1 MSVPRRLGIGGAYSP
16 DVSGRSIQ
24 SSRALL
30 QQKLSDNG
38 MPIASDS
45 ADSTSSPSSPS
56 SRPSSPGGYNSAL
69 YSPKPSPGVRVN
81 VASPAPSSG
90 AAPPASYT
98 VLPALDRSHRYVIT
112 GTLQQSLFGVVKLA
126 FDRQLKIQVAIKIS
140 RRERAQQQQ
149 TRSGVSVL
157 ENVRREAAVMR
168 YMHERSAS
176 AAGAHS
182 SAEGLSKLAL
192 HNAADFTDNGSG
204 KKVKLSSRA
213 LQHVKAQE
221 EEKRRSVGSGRAADG
236 SAMMEDDDTLKK
248 EPAASSSAAS
258 ASGSAPH
265 ALESDTDS
273 NHESDSDSESDARM
287 VSPATPT
294 TADAADHE
302 GEKYICKFIEELED
316 DYFHYLI
323 SEFVPAGDL
332 YSMLTS
338 YPQHRLAEQQA
349 RGLFRQMVL
358 GMKYLHERNVAHLD
372 MSLENMCLDA
382 EDLIRI
388 IDFGVA
394 AIHPFTPTTYASA
407 TAYFTFPSASTPMP
421 AQRPVAAAGTGT
433 PLRSF
438 VCKPVKELYAKPGKI
453 RYMSPELFQGLAWD
467 AYANDVFSLGVILY
481 SLLTGRPPFQQ
492 AESSDVWFHVI
503 YSGQWL
509 TPQIRKQPSAHVY
522 THLTESALDLVNR
535 ILKPQEVRPTC
546 EQIML
551 HPWMLQTA

>member
-1 MSVPRRLGIGGAYSP
+1 MSVPRRLGIGGVYSP
-16 DVSGRSIQ
+16 DVSGGSRTIQ

-38 MPIASDS
+38 MPIAD
-45 ADSTSSPSSPS
+45 AGDASTSTPSSPS
-56 SRPSSPGGYNSAL
+56 SRPSSPGGYNSSL

-126 FDRQLKIQVAIKIS
+126 FDRQLKVQVAIKIS

-168 YMHERSAS
+168 YLHERSAS

-182 SAEGLSKLAL
+182 SAESLSKLAL
-192 HNAADFTDNGSG
+192 HNANDFTDGSSG

-221 EEKRRSVGSGRAADG
+221 EQKRKSQNGASREG
-236 SAMMEDDDTLKK
+236 MMEDDDTAKK
-248 EPAASSSAAS
+248 DAAPSAS
-258 ASGSAPH
+258 ATGGH

-273 NHESDSDSESDARM
+273 NHDSDSEGEADTRM

-294 TADAADHE
+294 NDAGDSE
-302 GEKYICKFIEELED
+302 GEKYICKFTEELED

-338 YPQHRLAEQQA
+338 YPQHRLVEAQA

-358 GMKYLHERNVAHLD
+358 GMRYLHERNVAHLD
-372 MSLENMCLDA
+372 MSLENMCLDS
-382 EDLIRI
+382 DDTIRI

-407 TAYFTFPSASTPMP
+407 TAYFTFPSASTPLP
-421 AQRPVAAAGTGT
+421 AQRPPSATANGGHV
-433 PLRSF
+433 RSF
-438 VCKPVKELYAKPGKI
+438 LCKPVKELYAKPGKI

-467 AYANDVFSLGVILY
+467 AFANDVFSLGVILY

-522 THLTESALDLVNR
+522 THLSEGALDLVNR

-546 EQIML
+546 EQIL
-551 HPWMLQTA
+551 QHPWMLQTA